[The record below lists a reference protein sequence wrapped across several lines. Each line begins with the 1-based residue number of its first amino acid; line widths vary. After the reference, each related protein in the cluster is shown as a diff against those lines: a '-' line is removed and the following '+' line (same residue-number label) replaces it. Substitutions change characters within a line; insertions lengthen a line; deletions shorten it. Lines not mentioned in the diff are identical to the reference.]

1 MTQLSYVNET
11 SRPPLQIS
19 PTIFSTVLQIRTLVD
34 EATHLAVRAHNPLS
48 GPHGTGKISRER
60 QFRMYELAVEK
71 LARAYALDEVAA
83 SVASMQSASA
93 VEEVAGKVLERA
105 KARGE
110 EPSRDA
116 RYVYFF
122 CEKIPSRYVV
132 PPRQKYLWSRM
143 LSESTSLIPL
153 TELHQELPS
162 SPHYLRTR
170 AITRSLKGDFL
181 PAIKDLTA
189 ALSLVKALAEHQS
202 QSDANGKGKQT
213 SKGSDL
219 SPDMES
225 QCVFQRGGCYLT
237 LAIRHAGRLTKVIQK
252 MIPQRGSEE
261 FMQTESD
268 IRSLRLYARKAERDF
283 LRFLSKVDYS
293 PDVDREEGAVVV
305 TLNTLFTHD
314 EENPS
319 EPIHTDLV
327 VVQASNG
334 DQGEVPEAALT
345 YHPLLPDALYSL
357 LLAHTL
363 TLTPPQTPTSTSSE
377 CSEKEKAELIRWARI
392 VARLQSICDGYPLF
406 LPARSPYFSP
416 PLELRPNISA
426 RADWIELLRMSGQK
440 LLSVPNWEAILSSLP
455 RPSTQRKSPLPSM
468 RELSLSTKPEPPSGT
483 LSKSD
488 YPITTERAGIVSRF
502 VEDIVFGKV
511 VAWDL
516 SVAHEETKGKK
527 KKGKK

>member
-1 MTQLSYVNET
+1 
-11 SRPPLQIS
+11 
-19 PTIFSTVLQIRTLVD
+19 
-34 EATHLAVRAHNPLS
+34 
-48 GPHGTGKISRER
+48 
-60 QFRMYELAVEK
+60 
-71 LARAYALDEVAA
+71 
-83 SVASMQSASA
+83 
-93 VEEVAGKVLERA
+93 
-105 KARGE
+105 
-110 EPSRDA
+110 
-116 RYVYFF
+116 
-122 CEKIPSRYVV
+122 
-132 PPRQKYLWSRM
+132 M

-153 TELHQELPS
+153 TQLHQESPS

-202 QSDANGKGKQT
+202 QPDTNGKGKQT

-252 MIPQRGSEE
+252 AIPQQGSEE
-261 FMQTESD
+261 FVQSESD

-293 PDVDREEGAVVV
+293 PEVDREEGTVVV
-305 TLNTLFTHD
+305 TLNTLFTHEGENLS
-314 EENPS
+314 EES
-319 EPIHTDLV
+319 ASKELMVVHTTT
-327 VVQASNG
+327 NG
-334 DQGEVPEAALT
+334 QQEEVLEAALT

-363 TLTPPQTPTSTSSE
+363 TLTPPQVSSSTSSE
-377 CSEKEKAELIRWARI
+377 CRQKEKAEIIRWART

-406 LPARSPYFSP
+406 LPARSPYIPRSSNHA
-416 PLELRPNISA
+416 NISA
-426 RADWIELLRMSGQK
+426 RADWIELLRMSGQT
-440 LLSVPNWEAILSSLP
+440 LLSVPNWEAIVSSLP
-455 RPSTQRKSPLPSM
+455 RPTTQRKSPLPSM
-468 RELSLSTKPEPPSGT
+468 RDLSITTKPESPSGS

-502 VEDIVFGKV
+502 VEDIVFGKG

-516 SVAHEETKGKK
+516 SVTNEESKGKK
-527 KKGKK
+527 KKSKK